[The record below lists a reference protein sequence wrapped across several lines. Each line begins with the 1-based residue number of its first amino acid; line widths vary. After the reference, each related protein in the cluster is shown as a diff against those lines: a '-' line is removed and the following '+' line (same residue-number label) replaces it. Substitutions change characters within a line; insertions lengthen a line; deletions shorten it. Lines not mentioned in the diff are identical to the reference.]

1 MTDANGCAKRD
12 LKNYQKHRLA
22 CLLSMDPS
30 TAVATDPVLTLLGFA
45 AVIALLLFL
54 IARWRWHVFLAL
66 LVPIILFGIIPGVQQ
81 NNFIKAFET
90 GFGNTLGKIGVV
102 IVLGSIIAEALKHT
116 GAIEVI
122 TRSMVHL
129 VGKKRMPLA
138 LTLAGFILGIA
149 IFSDVAYVILNPL
162 VHSAAHA
169 TGVGISVMST
179 GLVGALQ
186 LTHAI
191 VPPTPGPL
199 AAAALVGADIGKT
212 IIFGSIACLFG
223 SLASWIWG
231 RYLIGPR
238 IKTPPSAEFTGTTFL
253 DDQDAR
259 PRPTTLNS
267 YTPIV
272 IPIVLICAQSVAKL
286 VLDEGNLLR
295 KGLEYLGW
303 PVVALSIGV
312 WLAYRNI
319 KTKEDRQKAKNQW
332 VEDGL
337 RVSAM
342 ILVVTGLGGSLS
354 VILRGTPAVTYIA
367 EFFASSGLPAIVL
380 PFVLGI
386 IGNMI
391 TGSTTVGV
399 ITAASLIAPMLTTLS
414 LSPEAAMLAGA
425 SGSVIIKYVNSSY
438 FWVCT
443 SLSKLSVSDAILS
456 YGGATLVGGV
466 VSFAVVCVLWSLGF
480 I

>member
-1 MTDANGCAKRD
+1 MDA
-12 LKNYQKHRLA
+12 
-22 CLLSMDPS
+22 S
-30 TAVATDPVLTLLGFA
+30 TAVNNSAAISLIGFA
-45 AVIALLLFL
+45 IIIFLFVFL
-54 IARWRWHVFLAL
+54 IARWKWHVFFAL
-66 LVPIILFGIIPGVQQ
+66 LIPIMLFGILPGVQQ
-81 NNFIKAFET
+81 NNFIDAFES
-90 GFGNTLGKIGVV
+90 GFGNTLGSIGVV

-116 GAIEVI
+116 GAIQVI
-122 TRSMVHL
+122 TKSMVNL
-129 VGKKRMPLA
+129 IGSNRMPLA
-138 LTLAGFILGIA
+138 LTLTGFVIGVA

-162 VHSAAHA
+162 VHSAAK
-169 TGVGISVMST
+169 TMGVGIASMST

-199 AAAALVGADIGKT
+199 AAAAIVGADIGKT

-223 SLASWIWG
+223 SIASWAWG
-231 RYLIGPR
+231 VYVAGPR
-238 IKTPPSAEFTGTTFL
+238 IKTLASEEFEGVSIEDLDADGPAELPS
-253 DDQDAR
+253 
-259 PRPTTLNS
+259 TLSS
-267 YTPIV
+267 YMPIV
-272 IPIVLICAQSVAKL
+272 IPIVLIGTQSVVSL
-286 VLDEGNLLR
+286 LFDEGHVLR
-295 KGLEYLGW
+295 TVFLYLGW

-319 KTKEDRQKAKNQW
+319 RNVDDKLKAKDKW
-332 VEDGL
+332 VEAAL
-337 RVSAM
+337 KTSAM

-354 VILRGTPAVTYIA
+354 AILRGTPAVDFIA
-367 EFFASSGLPAIVL
+367 AIFTDYGLPTIML
-380 PFVLGI
+380 PFVIGI

-399 ITAASLIAPMLTTLS
+399 ITAASLVAPMLGSLG

-443 SLSKLSVSDAILS
+443 SLSRLSVPDAVFS
-456 YGGATLVGGV
+456 YGGATLVGGL
-466 VSFAVVCVLWSLGF
+466 VSFMAVCLMWIVGL

>member
-1 MTDANGCAKRD
+1 
-12 LKNYQKHRLA
+12 
-22 CLLSMDPS
+22 MDPA
-30 TAVATDPVLTLLGFA
+30 TAVNTSAAISLIGFT
-45 AVIALLLFL
+45 AVIFLLLFL
-54 IARWRWHVFLAL
+54 IAKWKWHVFFAL
-66 LVPIILFGIIPGVQQ
+66 LIPILLFGILPGIQQ
-81 NNFIKAFET
+81 NNFIDAFEN
-90 GFGNTLGKIGVV
+90 GFGNTLGSIGVV

-116 GAIEVI
+116 GAIQVI
-122 TRSMVHL
+122 TRSMVNL
-129 VGKKRMPLA
+129 VGSQRMPLA
-138 LTLAGFILGIA
+138 LTLTGFIIGVA

-162 VHSAAHA
+162 VHSAAK
-169 TGVGISVMST
+169 TMGVGIAVMST

-223 SLASWIWG
+223 SLACWAWG
-231 RYLIGPR
+231 TMFAGPR
-238 IKTPPSAEFTGTTFL
+238 ISTQPSDEFEGITIDDL
-253 DDQDAR
+253 DGDG
-259 PRPTTLNS
+259 PNELPSTLSS
-267 YTPIV
+267 YMPIV
-272 IPIVLICAQSVAKL
+272 IPIVLIGTQSVVAL
-286 VLDEGNLLR
+286 TFPEGHILR
-295 KGLEYLGW
+295 TIFLYLGW
-303 PVVALSIGV
+303 PVMALSVGV

-319 KTKEDRQKAKNQW
+319 KSKDDKEKARDAW
-332 VEDGL
+332 VEAAL
-337 RVSAM
+337 KTSAM

-354 VILRGTPAVTYIA
+354 AILRGTPAVDFIA
-367 EFFASSGLPAIVL
+367 TFFSDYGLPAILL
-380 PFVLGI
+380 PFVIGI

-399 ITAASLIAPMLTTLS
+399 ITAASLVAPMLGSLS

-443 SLSKLSVSDAILS
+443 SLSKLSVPDAVFS
-456 YGGATLVGGV
+456 YGGATLVGGL
-466 VSFAVVCVLWSLGF
+466 VSFVSVCVMWSIGL

>member
-1 MTDANGCAKRD
+1 
-12 LKNYQKHRLA
+12 
-22 CLLSMDPS
+22 MDPS
-30 TAVATDPVLTLLGFA
+30 TAVNTSAIISLAGFA
-45 AVIALLLFL
+45 AVIFLLLFL
-54 IARWRWHVFLAL
+54 IAKWKWHVFFAL
-66 LVPIILFGIIPGVQQ
+66 LIPILLFGVLPGVQQ
-81 NNFIKAFET
+81 NNFIDAFES
-90 GFGNTLGKIGVV
+90 GFGNTLGSIGVV

-116 GAIEVI
+116 GGIQVI
-122 TRSMVHL
+122 TRSMVNL
-129 VGKKRMPLA
+129 VGSNRMPLA
-138 LTLAGFILGIA
+138 LTLTGFIIGIA

-162 VHSAAHA
+162 VHSAAKEM
-169 TGVGISVMST
+169 GVGIAVMST

-212 IIFGSIACLFG
+212 IIFGGIACFFG
-223 SLASWIWG
+223 SLSCWAWG
-231 RYLIGPR
+231 VYISGPR
-238 IKTPPSAEFTGTTFL
+238 IKTLPSDEFDGSQF
-253 DDQDAR
+253 DDTNTEL
-259 PRPTTLNS
+259 PSTLSS

-272 IPIVLICAQSVAKL
+272 IPIILIATQSVISL
-286 VLDEGNLLR
+286 FFEEGHLLR
-295 KGLEYLGW
+295 TVFMYLGW

-319 KTKEDRQKAKNQW
+319 KSADAKEQARDKW
-332 VEDGL
+332 VEAAL
-337 RVSAM
+337 KTSAM

-354 VILRGTPAVTYIA
+354 AILRGTPAVDFIA
-367 EFFASSGLPAIVL
+367 MLFTDYGLPTILL
-380 PFVLGI
+380 PFALGI

-399 ITAASLIAPMLTTLS
+399 ITAASLVAPMLGSLG
-414 LSPEAAMLAGA
+414 LSPEAAMLSGA

-443 SLSKLSVSDAILS
+443 SLTKLSVADAVFS
-456 YGGATLVGGV
+456 YGGATLVGGI
-466 VSFAVVCVLWSLGF
+466 VSFICVCIMWSMGL

>member
-1 MTDANGCAKRD
+1 MDA
-12 LKNYQKHRLA
+12 
-22 CLLSMDPS
+22 S
-30 TAVATDPVLTLLGFA
+30 TAVHNSAAISLIGFTV
-45 AVIALLLFL
+45 VIFLLLFL
-54 IARWRWHVFLAL
+54 IAKWKWHVFFAL
-66 LVPIILFGIIPGVQQ
+66 LVPIMLFGILPGVQQ
-81 NNFIKAFET
+81 NNFIDAFEN
-90 GFGNTLGKIGVV
+90 GFGNTLGSIGVV

-116 GAIEVI
+116 GAIQVI
-122 TRSMVHL
+122 TKSMVDL
-129 VGKKRMPLA
+129 VGTRRMPLA
-138 LTLAGFILGIA
+138 LTLTGFIIGVA

-162 VHSAAHA
+162 VHSAAK
-169 TGVGISVMST
+169 TMGVGIAVMST

-223 SLASWIWG
+223 SLACWAWG
-231 RYLIGPR
+231 VYVAGPR
-238 IKTPPSAEFTGTTFL
+238 IKTLPSDEFQGISIDEL
-253 DDQDAR
+253 DEEG
-259 PRPTTLNS
+259 PKELPSTLSS

-272 IPIVLICAQSVAKL
+272 IPIVLIATQSVISL
-286 VLDEGNLLR
+286 FLEEGHILR
-295 KGLEYLGW
+295 SVFLYLGW

-319 KTKEDRQKAKNQW
+319 RSEDDREKAKDAW
-332 VEDGL
+332 VESAL
-337 RVSAM
+337 KTSAM

-354 VILRGTPAVTYIA
+354 YILRGTPAVDFIA
-367 EFFASSGLPAIVL
+367 AMFADYGLPTILL
-380 PFVLGI
+380 PFLLGI

-399 ITAASLIAPMLTTLS
+399 ITAASLVAPMLGSLS

-443 SLSKLSVSDAILS
+443 SLTRLSVTDAVFS
-456 YGGATLVGGV
+456 YGGATLVGGI
-466 VSFAVVCVLWSLGF
+466 VSFLVVCLMWAVGW

>member
-1 MTDANGCAKRD
+1 MDA
-12 LKNYQKHRLA
+12 
-22 CLLSMDPS
+22 S
-30 TAVATDPVLTLLGFA
+30 TAVNTSAAISLLGFA
-45 AVIALLLFL
+45 VLIFLLLFL
-54 IARWRWHVFLAL
+54 IARWKWHVFFAL
-66 LVPIILFGIIPGVQQ
+66 LIPILLFGILPGVRQ
-81 NNFIKAFET
+81 NNFIDAFET
-90 GFGNTLGKIGVV
+90 GFGNTLGSIGVV

-116 GAIEVI
+116 GAIQVI
-122 TRSMVHL
+122 TRSMVRL
-129 VGKKRMPLA
+129 VGSSRMPLA
-138 LTLAGFILGIA
+138 LTLTGFVIGIA

-162 VHSAAHA
+162 VHSSAR
-169 TGVGISVMST
+169 TMGVGIAVMST

-212 IIFGSIACLFG
+212 IVFGGIACLFG
-223 SLASWIWG
+223 SLACWLWG
-231 RYLIGPR
+231 LWVAGPR
-238 IKTPPSAEFTGTTFL
+238 VKTEAAEEFDSVSIEDLDADGPEQLPS
-253 DDQDAR
+253 
-259 PRPTTLNS
+259 TLNS
-267 YTPIV
+267 YMPIV
-272 IPIVLICAQSVAKL
+272 IPILLIGTQSVL
-286 VLDEGNLLR
+286 TLTLPEGNVLR
-295 KGLEYLGW
+295 AAFVYLGW

-319 KTKEDRQKAKNQW
+319 RSKDDKEKARNAW
-332 VEDGL
+332 VESAL
-337 RVSAM
+337 KTSAM

-354 VILRGTPAVTYIA
+354 VILRGTPAVDFIA
-367 EFFASSGLPAIVL
+367 AFFGDYGLPAILL

-399 ITAASLIAPMLTTLS
+399 ITAASLVAPMLGSLG

-443 SLSKLSVSDAILS
+443 SLSRLSVADAVFS
-456 YGGATLVGGV
+456 YGGATLVGGL
-466 VSFAVVCVLWSLGF
+466 VSFAATCTMWAMGL